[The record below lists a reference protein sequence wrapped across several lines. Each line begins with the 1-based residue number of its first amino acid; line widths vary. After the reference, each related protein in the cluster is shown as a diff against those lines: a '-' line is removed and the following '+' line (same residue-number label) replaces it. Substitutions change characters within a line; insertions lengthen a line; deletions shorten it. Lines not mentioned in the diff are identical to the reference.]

1 VKLAALSLATAWLG
15 LAGCRRASAP
25 VPHDPLGDVFRKQ
38 AQEEGLSR
46 TETEGRRLFG
56 QYCATCHGERGQGD
70 GQNAYNLDP
79 KPPDLSQ
86 SLRSHAP
93 SYWRQIIEG
102 GTAAVG
108 RSPLCPP
115 RGRALS
121 AREIDTLV
129 AYLEALGRAGSPPP
143 SVAPPAGRVS
153 PIGPSP
159 ARSGS
164 PPGTP

>member
-1 VKLAALSLATAWLG
+1 MKLAVLSLVTLGLG
-15 LAGCRRASAP
+15 LAGCRRASPPAP
-25 VPHDPLGDVFRKQ
+25 PDPLGDVFRKQ
-38 AQEEGLSR
+38 AQEEGLNR

-79 KPPDLSQ
+79 KPPDFLQ

-93 SYWRQIIEG
+93 SYWRQIIG
-102 GTAAVG
+102 GGSAAVG

-115 RGRALS
+115 WGRALS
-121 AREIDTLV
+121 TREIDTLM

-143 SVAPPAGRVS
+143 PVGQASAGGVS
-153 PIGPSP
+153 P
-159 ARSGS
+159 
-164 PPGTP
+164 

>member
-1 VKLAALSLATAWLG
+1 MKLAALSMVAVWLG
-15 LAGCRRASAP
+15 LAGCRRASLP
-25 VPHDPLGDVFRKQ
+25 DPHDPLGDVFRKQ
-38 AQEEGLSR
+38 AQEQGLNR

-56 QYCATCHGERGQGD
+56 RYCATCHGERGQGD

-79 KPPDLSQ
+79 KPPDFQQ

-102 GTAAVG
+102 GSAAVS

-115 RGRALS
+115 WGRALS
-121 AREIDTLV
+121 KREIDTLV

-143 SVAPPAGRVS
+143 SVGQAAAGPVS
-153 PIGPSP
+153 
-159 ARSGS
+159 R
-164 PPGTP
+164 